1 MVRLQTMVKYND
13 GFKIS
18 EIDLKLRGPGDMF
31 GTAQSGFP
39 ELKHINIIHDSFIIM
54 NAKQTAFAIIKEDP
68 HLIHDN
74 NLIIKKNLLK
84 YYSASF
90 KYAKIA

>member
-1 MVRLQTMVKYND
+1 MVQHND

-18 EIDLKLRGPGDMF
+18 EIDLKLRGPGDIF

-39 ELKHINIIHDSFIIM
+39 ELKYINIIHDSNIIM

-68 HLIHDN
+68 RLTHSS

-84 YYSASF
+84 YYSSSL

>member
-1 MVRLQTMVKYND
+1 MVQYND

-18 EIDLKLRGPGDMF
+18 EIDLKLRGPGDIF

-39 ELKHINIIHDSFIIM
+39 ELKHINIIHDTEIIM
-54 NAKQTAFAIIKEDP
+54 SAKKTAFEIIKEDP
-68 HLIHDN
+68 HFTN
-74 NLIIKKNLLK
+74 VGNLLIKKNLLK
-84 YYSASF
+84 YYSASL

>member
-1 MVRLQTMVKYND
+1 MQTMIQHND

-18 EIDLKLRGPGDMF
+18 EIDFKLRGPGDIF

-39 ELKHINIIHDSFIIM
+39 ELKHINIIQDYEIIM
-54 NAKQTAFAIIKEDP
+54 NAKKTAFEIIKEDP
-68 HLIHDN
+68 HFRN
-74 NLIIKKNLLK
+74 NANLILKKNLLK
-84 YYSASF
+84 YYSASL

>member
-1 MVRLQTMVKYND
+1 MVQYND

-18 EIDLKLRGPGDMF
+18 EIDLKLRGPGDIF

-39 ELKHINIIHDSFIIM
+39 ELKHINIIQDSEIIM
-54 NAKQTAFAIIKEDP
+54 NAKNVAFKIIKEDP
-68 HLIHDN
+68 HFRN
-74 NLIIKKNLLK
+74 NTNLIIKKNLLK
-84 YYSASF
+84 YYSASL